1 MIIELKHRISFFL
14 CQNIERDNRFAYQ
27 GRARIFIDGYS
38 IIFPLYEI
46 KSFNTLEVH
55 HKRYPRSKNPWDVDD
70 ADLITLCSKC
80 HKLEHQKFK

>member
-1 MIIELKHRISFFL
+1 M
-14 CQNIERDNRFAYQ
+14 
-27 GRARIFIDGYS
+27 
-38 IIFPLYEI
+38 
-46 KSFNTLEVH
+46 EVH